1 MSYKRAAVSNQ
12 RGMNMSLLEIKCP
25 LCKGVLWVDQSTG
38 KVVDHKS
45 ADKQKTDFNEF
56 LKAQKNPNPGWE
68 DKFKK
73 IQEDKA
79 RRKAEI
85 EQKFKMAKENP
96 DELEGDVDSP
106 FKWD

>member
-1 MSYKRAAVSNQ
+1 
-12 RGMNMSLLEIKCP
+12 MSLFEIKCP

-38 KVVDHKS
+38 KWS
-45 ADKQKTDFNEF
+45 TINRPTSRRPISTNSF
-56 LKAQKNPNPGWE
+56 KAQKNPNPGWE

-73 IQEDKA
+73 AQEEKA

-85 EQKFKMAKENP
+85 EQKFKIARENP
-96 DELEGDVDSP
+96 DELEGEVDSP